1 MCVVLGSSRMSIL
14 HFCPHLPPP
23 PSTLPGTRKAAAPAP
38 REFPDI
44 QVRLR
49 RLPSGTPEAPQYKVL
64 TMYSAVTKLDLPK
77 RTLRRAPRKVP
88 QWVSVHCVVE
98 VCHNRANHLFSSL
111 MSRFH
116 VFPYT

>member
-1 MCVVLGSSRMSIL
+1 MRTVLCSSQ
-14 HFCPHLPPP
+14 PVPPP
-23 PSTLPGTRKAAAPAP
+23 LRPPAPGTRKAAAPAP

-88 QWVSVHCVVE
+88 QWVSARCVVE

-116 VFPYT
+116 VFP